1 MTEAY
6 NVYLLTPSVGSS
18 RGQQDGG
25 GRTVSEHTTE
35 RRTVWTRLDLV
46 SVVSSFTHDY
56 YFLKIF
62 FQLEK
67 VSVIKLIKYE
77 TENTS
82 CIYSAEAPPLPVPP
96 WTLLIKPQT
105 YMYRTYISVDK
116 TSGRE

>member
-35 RRTVWTRLDLV
+35 QTDRLDPV

-67 VSVIKLIKYE
+67 VSVIKLMKYE

-116 TSGRE
+116 TSVW